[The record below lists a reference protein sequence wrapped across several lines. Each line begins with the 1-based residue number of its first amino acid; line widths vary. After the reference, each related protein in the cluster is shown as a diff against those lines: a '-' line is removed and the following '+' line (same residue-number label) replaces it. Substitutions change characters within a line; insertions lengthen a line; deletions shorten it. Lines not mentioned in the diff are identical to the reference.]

1 MGYGLIFCISFIVN
15 VFLYMKLKELQ
26 MINNRIQGD
35 ELEPLLE
42 RIKQLEQHNEYMQ

>member
-1 MGYGLIFCISFIVN
+1 MGYELIFCISFIIN
-15 VFLYMKLKELQ
+15 VLFFMKIKELQ
-26 MINNRIQGD
+26 MINNRIHES